1 MSKPVTFLLSK
12 VKGDR
17 YIWLVVFVL
26 SVVSL
31 LAVYSSTETLAYKS
45 AGGNTEYY
53 LIKHFI
59 IMVFGIIL
67 MYLSHLI
74 PYKYYSRIAQILLWL
89 SVPALIYTM
98 TIAPEVNDASRWI
111 TLPVINLTFQTSDLA
126 RFALIMYTARVL
138 SKKQEKIESFKEA
151 FIPVILPIAI
161 ICALILPENLST
173 ASVLFFS
180 CIVLMFVGRVKFK
193 YIMLTVGAGIVL
205 LGIIIGL
212 SYLLPD
218 VGRLGTWNSRVES
231 FISGGTEDDSFQTDQ
246 AKIAI
251 AKGMIFGV
259 GPGNSTQKDFLPYPY
274 ADFIY
279 ATIIEEYGMIGGIFL
294 IFLYLVLLYRC
305 IKIVTKAPSSFGALL
320 AVGLGLVLT
329 IQAFVN
335 MGVAV
340 HLLPTTGLTL
350 PLVSMGGTSLWFTS
364 LSIGIIL
371 SVSREIELKEE
382 KEINQ
387 AEGMEELAEQV
398 MEEDENE
405 LEEVALEAISEE
417 PKTKKT
423 KA

>member
-59 IMVFGIIL
+59 IMVFGILL

-173 ASVLFFS
+173 ASVLFFT
-180 CIVLMFVGRVKFK
+180 CIVLMFVGRVNFK
-193 YIMLTVGAGIVL
+193 YIMLTIGAGIVL
-205 LGIIIGL
+205 LGIVIGL

-218 VGRLGTWNSRVES
+218 VGRLGTWNTRVES
-231 FISGGTEDDSFQTDQ
+231 FINGGDGDEEFQVEQ

-251 AKGMIFGV
+251 AQGGILGV
-259 GPGNSTQKDFLPYPY
+259 GPGNSTQKDILPYPY
-274 ADFIY
+274 ADFIF
-279 ATIIEEYGMIGGIFL
+279 ATIIEEYGLFGAVIF

-305 IKIVTKAPSSFGALL
+305 IKIVIKAPSSFGALL
-320 AVGLGLVLT
+320 AVGLGLCLT
-329 IQAFVN
+329 IQAFAN
-335 MGVAV
+335 MAVAV
-340 HLLPTTGLTL
+340 HLVPTTGLTL

-371 SVSREIELKEE
+371 SVSREIEVKEE
-382 KEINQ
+382 KDSAK
-387 AEGMEELAEQV
+387 AEE
-398 MEEDENE
+398 EEDVI
-405 LEEVALEAISEE
+405 LEGE
-417 PKTKKT
+417 
-423 KA
+423 

>member
-1 MSKPVTFLLSK
+1 MSQSVTYLLGK

-26 SVVSL
+26 SVFSI

-53 LIKHFI
+53 LIKHSVI
-59 IMVFGIIL
+59 LLFGIFL

-89 SVPALIYTM
+89 SVPALLYTM
-98 TIAPEVNDASRWI
+98 FSGNEVNDASRWI

-138 SKKQEKIESFKEA
+138 SKKQEKIDSFKEA

-173 ASVLFFS
+173 ASVLFFT
-180 CIVLMFVGRVKFK
+180 CIVLMFIGRVNFK
-193 YIMLTVGAGIVL
+193 YIMLTVGAGIIL
-205 LGIIIGL
+205 LSVVIGL

-231 FISGGTEDDSFQTDQ
+231 FVHGGNEDEEYQVVQS
-246 AKIAI
+246 KIAI
-251 AKGMIFGV
+251 AKGMVFGV

-279 ATIIEEYGMIGGIFL
+279 ATIIEEYGMAGGIFV
-294 IFLYLVLLYRC
+294 IFLYLVFLYRC
-305 IKIVTKAPSSFGALL
+305 IKIVAKAPSSFGALL
-320 AVGLGLVLT
+320 AVGLGLCLC

-371 SVSREIELKEE
+371 SVSREIELKENPE
-382 KEINQ
+382 TETEE
-387 AEGMEELAEQV
+387 AEETVEAEEPDSE
-398 MEEDENE
+398 
-405 LEEVALEAISEE
+405 EEV
-417 PKTKKT
+417 

>member
-1 MSKPVTFLLSK
+1 MSNSIQYLFSRVR
-12 VKGDR
+12 GDR

-26 SVVSL
+26 SVFSI
-31 LAVYSSTETLAYKS
+31 LAVYSSTETLTYRS

-53 LIKHFI
+53 LVKHSVI
-59 IMVFGIIL
+59 LLFGIVL

-89 SVPALIYTM
+89 SVPALLYTM
-98 TIAPEVNDASRWI
+98 FLAPEVNDASRWI

-138 SKKQEKIESFKEA
+138 SKKQDKVDSFKEA

-173 ASVLFFS
+173 ASVLFFT

-193 YIMLTVGAGIVL
+193 YILLTIGAGIVL
-205 LGIIIGL
+205 IGL
-212 SYLLPD
+212 IIALAYAFPH
-218 VGRLGTWNSRVES
+218 VGRMGTWKARVDS
-231 FISGGTEDDSFQTDQ
+231 FVDGGTSDDTYQVDQ

-251 AKGMIFGV
+251 AKGGVFGV

-274 ADFIY
+274 ADFIF
-279 ATIIEEYGMIGGIFL
+279 ATILEEYGLMGGIFV
-294 IFLYLVLLYRC
+294 IFLYLVFLYRC
-305 IKIVTKAPSSFGALL
+305 IKIVVKAPTSFGALL
-320 AVGLGLVLT
+320 AVGLGLCLC
-329 IQAFVN
+329 IQAFIN

-371 SVSREIELKEE
+371 SVSREIEKADEVE
-382 KEINQ
+382 
-387 AEGMEELAEQV
+387 
-398 MEEDENE
+398 EEDEQTE
-405 LEEVALEAISEE
+405 TEEQSEE
-417 PKTKKT
+417 EPELAK
-423 KA
+423 

>member
-1 MSKPVTFLLSK
+1 MSKSVTFLLSK

-26 SVVSL
+26 SVFSI

-53 LIKHFI
+53 LIKHTI
-59 IMVFGIIL
+59 ILLFGIFL

-89 SVPALIYTM
+89 SIPALLYTM
-98 TIAPEVNDASRWI
+98 FLAPEVNDASRWI

-138 SKKQEKIESFKEA
+138 SKKQDKIDSFKEA

-161 ICALILPENLST
+161 VCALILPENLST
-173 ASVLFFS
+173 SMVLFFS

-193 YIMLTVGAGIVL
+193 YILLTVGAGVVL

-231 FISGGTEDDSFQTDQ
+231 FVKGGTADDTFQTDQ

-279 ATIIEEYGMIGGIFL
+279 ATIIEEYGLIGGVFL
-294 IFLYLVLLYRC
+294 MFLYLVLLYRC
-305 IKIVTKAPSSFGALL
+305 IKIVSKAPSSFGALV

-335 MGVAV
+335 MAVAV
-340 HLLPTTGLTL
+340 HLFPTTGLTL

-371 SVSREIELKEE
+371 SVSREIELQDE
-382 KEINQ
+382 KETKQNE
-387 AEGMEELAEQV
+387 AMEDLAKNV
-398 MEEDENE
+398 MEEDDP
-405 LEEVALEAISEE
+405 ITPKPE
-417 PKTKKT
+417 PVI
-423 KA
+423 

>member
-53 LIKHFI
+53 LIKHFV
-59 IMVFGIIL
+59 IMMFGIIL
-67 MYLSHLI
+67 MYLCHLI

-89 SVPALIYTM
+89 SIPALIYTM
-98 TIAPEVNDASRWI
+98 TLPEVNDAARWI

-161 ICALILPENLST
+161 VCALILPENFST

-231 FISGGTEDDSFQTDQ
+231 FINGGTDDDSFQTDQ

-305 IKIVTKAPSSFGALL
+305 IKIVAKAPSSFGALL

-405 LEEVALEAISEE
+405 LEEVALEAIAEE